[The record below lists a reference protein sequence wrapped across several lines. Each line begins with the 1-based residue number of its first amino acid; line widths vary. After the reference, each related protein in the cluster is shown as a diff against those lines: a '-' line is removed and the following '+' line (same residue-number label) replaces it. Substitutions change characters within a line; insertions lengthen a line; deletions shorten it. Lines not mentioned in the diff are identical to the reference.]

1 MTVKVRVGGNKGI
14 RLVAA
19 GEKRP
24 VIVPDSITL
33 GIDTVGPYISD
44 IATGPGIAITS
55 AAGTGNETAN
65 VVISHASTSTVAN
78 TTPSGGL
85 EILQNVDFDIFG
97 HVLSH
102 QSAGF
107 STAQFESSVGT
118 INAKDFTIGTTGLTI
133 GGTTSEL
140 RGLNLLEAGEFTFTA
155 NTITVP
161 ADLNFVLQT
170 SDAVINAGVHR
181 ITNVENPIGDQD
193 VVNKRYLEVE
203 LQSIEDTV
211 KVVTDPTLPTDAT
224 NKRYVDGLVNGLLV
238 RPSALAATTADLAAT
253 FDSGNNTI
261 ASTLTLDP
269 TTVLYIDDVTTWSV
283 GKNLVVKDQTDPTE
297 NGSYDLIQ
305 VGSANTEWVFQRTVW
320 GNESSE
326 LPGSYEFITDGSV
339 NAGTAWRWFIS

>member
-85 EILQNVDFDIFG
+85 EILQNANFDIFG

-224 NKRYVDGLVNGLLV
+224 NKRYVDGLVIGLLV
-238 RPSALAATTADLAAT
+238 RPSALAATTADLAKRDARAT
-253 FDSGNNTI
+253 T
-261 ASTLTLDP
+261 
-269 TTVLYIDDVTTWSV
+269 
-283 GKNLVVKDQTDPTE
+283 
-297 NGSYDLIQ
+297 
-305 VGSANTEWVFQRTVW
+305 
-320 GNESSE
+320 SSNRDTN
-326 LPGSYEFITDGSV
+326 P
-339 NAGTAWRWFIS
+339 R